1 MKNAEEI
8 MKALKIPYRVIEICT
23 ADLGDW
29 KSRSHDI
36 EAWRPT
42 TKEYGEVGSL
52 SNCTDYQS
60 RDLNIR
66 GLSKKGER
74 YVLHTLNN
82 TALAT
87 SRIMV
92 AILENYQ
99 QKDGSVKIPSVLQK
113 YMHNKKVIKP
123 AKN

>member
-1 MKNAEEI
+1 MCA
-8 MKALKIPYRVIEICT
+8 

-29 KSRSHDI
+29 KAKSEDI
-36 EAWRPT
+36 EVWRPT
-42 TKEYGEVGSL
+42 LRSYGEIGSL
-52 SNCTDYQS
+52 SNCTDYQA

-66 GLSKKGER
+66 GISKKGER

-87 SRIMV
+87 SRVMV

-99 QKDGSVKIPSVLQK
+99 QKDGSIKIPSVLVK
-113 YMHNKKVIKP
+113 YMGGKKKIVGEK
-123 AKN
+123 KK